1 MSSTQI
7 TNYTNPFYNLDTANQ
22 CRGMGQVK
30 SSKVTQAEETNNNI
44 GHPMSTSSDLLA
56 TKAAEG
62 EIRRR
67 VEFLQAEL
75 RSATA
80 ALENLQKSG
89 EAPTGQ
95 YAGELTVRPL
105 TTSTIT
111 GSIAPPPGKKGYL
124 FKWLDRSIGVSFVH

>member
-1 MSSTQI
+1 MTK
-7 TNYTNPFYNLDTANQ
+7 TGD
-22 CRGMGQVK
+22 
-30 SSKVTQAEETNNNI
+30 
-44 GHPMSTSSDLLA
+44 SDVLA

-62 EIRRR
+62 ELRRR
-67 VEFLQAEL
+67 VESLQAEL

-89 EAPTGQ
+89 ETPAGQ
-95 YAGELTVRPL
+95 DAGELTLRPL
-105 TTSTIT
+105 TTSATT